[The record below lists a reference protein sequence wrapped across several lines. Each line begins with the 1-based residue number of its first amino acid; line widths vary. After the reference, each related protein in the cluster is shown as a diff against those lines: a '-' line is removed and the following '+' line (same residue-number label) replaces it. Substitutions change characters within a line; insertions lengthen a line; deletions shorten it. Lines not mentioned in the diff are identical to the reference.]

1 MPAKYLRLPVDVL
14 RKEDSSEYCL
24 FCLPSGG
31 RDLLLSVAERFTW
44 DIYVNGDGTK
54 AQLSDSEAAL
64 VDDTIR
70 GLIMG
75 CDFESIATALDNIA
89 TALGNLQM
97 TTTVNNTCAPDVN
110 VTCGDGGSFIVYP
123 GPGQPPIINPGPLP
137 DTPVNPSD
145 PLPWPTDWP
154 STPLD
159 PEVDAPP
166 FDYTDWGSYD
176 VAACEA
182 ANGVVEL
189 AYQMIRA
196 IKDFFQEDL
205 ILLAWLIVAINAVI
219 SSGIALLFSTAF
231 VIKLA
236 EIAYKLAANL
246 EVEVTIQFLQDIEDW
261 ISENRQ
267 DLVCDLYEA
276 RAGGNS
282 GVNTM
287 LARVLDF
294 AAGLE
299 YAQAE
304 FSTIQELITMIF
316 PPGLFFAALAG
327 GADFENTNAVPC
339 DNCGEEFT
347 PPGVGYAFVPVPY
360 ELLTWV
366 KDAHVTVEEGSVFG
380 VAHLHKP
387 TLHYGGATE
396 TIQFSALRAYYSLPT
411 EARVIAVM
419 TNLYDASHY
428 VEPYRASIGGV
439 NMVPGYT
446 RLKSYDSWRAEVQ
459 ALDGGQFV
467 AQFNVQVYGGGDFAA
482 SLSTQGYMLNG
493 MNAAF
498 DGTLDMRVFVLF
510 RL

>member
-44 DIYVNGDGTK
+44 DIYVNGDGTN
-54 AQLSDSEAAL
+54 AQLSDSEAVL

-110 VTCGDGGSFIVYP
+110 VSCNGGSFITIP

-137 DTPVNPSD
+137 DTPINPDD
-145 PLPWPTDWP
+145 PLPWPPDWP
-154 STPLD
+154 TTPLD
-159 PEVDAPP
+159 PDVDNPP
-166 FDYTDWGSYD
+166 FDFTDWGSYD

-236 EIAYKLAANL
+236 EIAYKLATNL
-246 EVEVTIQFLQDIEDW
+246 EVEVTIQFLQDIENW

-304 FSTIQELITMIF
+304 FSTVQELITMIF

-327 GADFENTNAVPC
+327 GADFENQNAVPC
-339 DNCGEEFT
+339 DSCGDEFT
-347 PPGVGYAFVPVPY
+347 QPGTGYAFVPMPY
-360 ELLTWV
+360 SVSTWV
-366 KDAHVTVEEGSVFG
+366 KDAHVSVSAG
-380 VAHLHKP
+380 DNDSILRVIKP
-387 TLHYGGATE
+387 TLHYGGATATAQLAAIKSYYNLPSE
-396 TIQFSALRAYYSLPT
+396 ALL
-411 EARVIAVM
+411 IATV
-419 TNLYDASHY
+419 TNLYDATHY
-428 VEPYRASIGGV
+428 TSPYSASVGGV
-439 NMVPGYT
+439 AMVPSQT
-446 RLKSYDSWRAEVQ
+446 RLKSYDIRRSEVE
-459 ALDGGQFV
+459 ALDGGNFV
-467 AQFNVQVYGGGDFAA
+467 AQFDALVYGGGDFNQV
-482 SLSTQGYMLNG
+482 SLSVAAYMLNS
-493 MNAAF
+493 MNSAYN
-498 DGTLDMRVFVLF
+498 GSMEMRNFLLF